1 MTEIRRLKELSP
13 VLRLRVRL
21 ILELNLMLILKEG
34 IKVNKD
40 LPVVSVIITTKN
52 EEKNIENCLKSVQ
65 KQDYDKEKLEII
77 VVDNNSTDRTKEIA
91 SQFTDK
97 IFDKGPERSAQR
109 NFGAEKSYGKYILY
123 LDADMILSEKVISE
137 CVMKSEKGRIVG
149 LYIPEVIIGS
159 GFWIKVRNFE
169 RSFYNATCIDAVR
182 FILREK
188 FLEINGFDLSMTG
201 PEDWDLDRRLEEK
214 GKLDIIVSNLFHNE
228 GSFNLRKYISKKG
241 YYSKSFDSYIEK
253 WGSKDKIIRKQ
264 LGLYYRFTGV
274 FIERSNWRK
283 ILIHPFLAGSMYFL
297 RFLVGVTFV
306 LKK

>member
-169 RSFYNATCIDAVR
+169 
-182 FILREK
+182 
-188 FLEINGFDLSMTG
+188 
-201 PEDWDLDRRLEEK
+201 
-214 GKLDIIVSNLFHNE
+214 
-228 GSFNLRKYISKKG
+228 
-241 YYSKSFDSYIEK
+241 SYIEK

-264 LGLYYRFTGV
+264 LGLYYRFIGV

-283 ILIHPFLAGSMYFL
+283 LLIHPFLAGSMYFL

>member
-201 PEDWDLDRRLEEK
+201 PE
-214 GKLDIIVSNLFHNE
+214 N
-228 GSFNLRKYISKKG
+228 
-241 YYSKSFDSYIEK
+241 

-264 LGLYYRFTGV
+264 LGLYYRFIGV
-274 FIERSNWRK
+274 FIERSHWRK
-283 ILIHPFLAGSMYFL
+283 LLIHPFLAGSMYFL